1 MTDET
6 LIILLAFI
14 LGWLA
19 GLTFPNSPIYY
30 EIKWWLLDHTPLRCP
45 RCKTWHAR
53 RDMVSA
59 RHNVAGWV
67 RICEHCHNE
76 LYHPTQ
82 RS

>member
-6 LIILLAFI
+6 LIILLAFF
-14 LGWLA
+14 LGFLCRHAIPFHVIVDWQWQITSRL
-19 GLTFPNSPIYY
+19 PQ
-30 EIKWWLLDHTPLRCP
+30 RCP
-45 RCKTWHAR
+45 RCKTWHTR

-67 RICEHCHNE
+67 RICEHCHHE